1 MTDSV
6 NTNPDYTPAM
16 SEAIPLG
23 LQHVLAMFVSNFTP
37 AIIIGG
43 AAGFAFG
50 SSDAVF
56 LIQMSMLFAGIAT
69 LFQTIGFGPVGARL
83 PVMQGTSFA
92 FVPVMITIVKTASMG
107 VLFGSIIVAGIFHA
121 FLGAVIGRI
130 RHWFPPLVTGLV
142 IVIIGLMLIPVGIE
156 YAAGGAGDFNKGKPD
171 WGSASHWIQ
180 ALIVMLVALCVKF
193 YSRGILSSAAILVG
207 LIVGYIVSIPMGSVN
222 FSGIANAAWFA
233 LPQPLSYGLE
243 FNITAILAMCLMC
256 IISAIE
262 TVGDI
267 SGITKGGAGR
277 EATDKELS
285 GGTVAD
291 GLGTAVAGVFG
302 GLPNTSFSQ
311 NVGLVSLTGVMSRSV
326 VTIGAIFLIICG
338 LVPKVGAVVSSMP
351 ISVLGGGVILMF
363 GMVISAGINMLSA
376 VNWNRRSMFIMAISV
391 SIGLGLKM
399 VPESLQHMGG
409 STLPMLMTS
418 GLLPAA
424 VIAVVLNLVLPDEQ
438 ES

>member
-1 MTDSV
+1 M
-6 NTNPDYTPAM
+6 
-16 SEAIPLG
+16 
-23 LQHVLAMFVSNFTP
+23 
-37 AIIIGG
+37 
-43 AAGFAFG
+43 
-50 SSDAVF
+50 
-56 LIQMSMLFAGIAT
+56 
-69 LFQTIGFGPVGARL
+69 
-83 PVMQGTSFA
+83 
-92 FVPVMITIVKTASMG
+92 
-107 VLFGSIIVAGIFHA
+107 
-121 FLGAVIGRI
+121 
-130 RHWFPPLVTGLV
+130 
-142 IVIIGLMLIPVGIE
+142 
-156 YAAGGAGDFNKGKPD
+156 
-171 WGSASHWIQ
+171 
-180 ALIVMLVALCVKF
+180 
-193 YSRGILSSAAILVG
+193 
-207 LIVGYIVSIPMGSVN
+207 
-222 FSGIANAAWFA
+222 
-233 LPQPLSYGLE
+233 E

>member
-1 MTDSV
+1 
-6 NTNPDYTPAM
+6 
-16 SEAIPLG
+16 
-23 LQHVLAMFVSNFTP
+23 
-37 AIIIGG
+37 
-43 AAGFAFG
+43 
-50 SSDAVF
+50 
-56 LIQMSMLFAGIAT
+56 
-69 LFQTIGFGPVGARL
+69 
-83 PVMQGTSFA
+83 
-92 FVPVMITIVKTASMG
+92 
-107 VLFGSIIVAGIFHA
+107 
-121 FLGAVIGRI
+121 
-130 RHWFPPLVTGLV
+130 
-142 IVIIGLMLIPVGIE
+142 
-156 YAAGGAGDFNKGKPD
+156 
-171 WGSASHWIQ
+171 
-180 ALIVMLVALCVKF
+180 
-193 YSRGILSSAAILVG
+193 
-207 LIVGYIVSIPMGSVN
+207 
-222 FSGIANAAWFA
+222 
-233 LPQPLSYGLE
+233 LSYGLE

-338 LVPKVGAVVSSMP
+338 LVPKVGAIVSSMP

-376 VNWNRRSMFIMAISV
+376 VTWNRRSMFIMAISV

-399 VPESLQHMGG
+399 VPESLQHIGG

>member
-1 MTDSV
+1 
-6 NTNPDYTPAM
+6 
-16 SEAIPLG
+16 
-23 LQHVLAMFVSNFTP
+23 
-37 AIIIGG
+37 
-43 AAGFAFG
+43 
-50 SSDAVF
+50 
-56 LIQMSMLFAGIAT
+56 
-69 LFQTIGFGPVGARL
+69 
-83 PVMQGTSFA
+83 
-92 FVPVMITIVKTASMG
+92 
-107 VLFGSIIVAGIFHA
+107 
-121 FLGAVIGRI
+121 
-130 RHWFPPLVTGLV
+130 
-142 IVIIGLMLIPVGIE
+142 
-156 YAAGGAGDFNKGKPD
+156 
-171 WGSASHWIQ
+171 
-180 ALIVMLVALCVKF
+180 
-193 YSRGILSSAAILVG
+193 
-207 LIVGYIVSIPMGSVN
+207 MGSVN

-233 LPQPLSYGLE
+233 LPQPLSYGFE

-311 NVGLVSLTGVMSRSV
+311 NVGLISLTGVMSRSV

-338 LVPKVGAVVSSMP
+338 LVPKVGAIVSSMP

-399 VPESLQHMGG
+399 VPESLQHIGG
-409 STLPMLMTS
+409 TTLPMLMTS